1 MSAPDPSR
9 PGARIP
15 VLLMEDH
22 CDAYPLWKEH
32 GLTGMTC
39 VHVDAH
45 LDVSA
50 DGFTAEGLACIAACR
65 TARELEDFRGS
76 EYLPWGGF
84 HCGNY
89 LYPALLEG
97 VVEHLVWVV
106 PPHLPGPD
114 PLRWVRE
121 ELQNWVDLTVDEYR
135 ALHLHQGR
143 VEGRLAGRR
152 LTVCTPDRLPHF
164 DHPVL
169 LDVDIDYLLDADD
182 AIWQTPAGLAADLA
196 DLDVAALTVAY
207 SVNGGYLPLE
217 HRYLGDVVFARLAH
231 GETRWEPLVADLL
244 EGRSEER
251 PQAPPWYQAAVAVKR
266 GLAEG
271 QAPGGPA
278 WLEAERHA
286 PDWRFQPINQ
296 GAMHFRRREYA
307 VALQWLERAAEAAP
321 DEAPL
326 CRYMQGLAEAKA
338 GQLQEAAD
346 RWARL
351 LEEGALKPL
360 EASYVRYMSGKLL
373 AALGRPQD
381 AAEAFRRALETEPD
395 HPLYL
400 HHHGLALKEAGRMD
414 EAARELRR
422 SVRLAPDRL
431 GAVDARLALATLYE
445 RQGKHALA
453 QAEHRKVQEL
463 DATGVYALRSL
474 LRS

>member
-1 MSAPDPSR
+1 
-9 PGARIP
+9 
-15 VLLMEDH
+15 MEDH

-32 GLTGMTC
+32 GLRGMTC

-50 DGFTAEGLACIAACR
+50 DGFTPEGLTRIAACR
-65 TARELEDFRGS
+65 TAEELECFRGS

-106 PPHLPGPD
+106 PPHLPGSD
-114 PLRWVRE
+114 LLRWVRE
-121 ELQNWVDLTVDEYR
+121 ELQNWVDLTLDEYR
-135 ALHLHQGR
+135 ALRLQGGR
-143 VEGRLAGRR
+143 VEGTLAGRR
-152 LTVCTPDRLPHF
+152 LTVCTPDRLPPC
-164 DHPVL
+164 DGSVL

-182 AIWQTPAGLAADLA
+182 GIWQTPAQLAADLEG
-196 DLDVAALTVAY
+196 LDVAALTVAY

-217 HRYLGDVVFARLAH
+217 HRYLGDVVFARLGH
-231 GETRWEPLVADLL
+231 GDTRWDPLVADLL
-244 EGRSEER
+244 EGRLADREG
-251 PQAPPWYQAAVAVKR
+251 APPWYRAAVAVKR

-278 WLEAERHA
+278 WLEAERNA
-286 PDWRFQPINQ
+286 SDWRFQPINQ

-307 VALQWLERAAEAAP
+307 AAVRWLEAAAQASP

-326 CRYMQGLAEAKA
+326 CRYMQGLAEAKD
-338 GQLQEAAD
+338 GRLPDAAN

-351 LEEGALKPL
+351 LEDEALKPL
-360 EASYVRYMSGKLL
+360 EASYVRYMRGKVL
-373 AALGRPQD
+373 AALGRPG
-381 AAEAFRRALETEPD
+381 EAVESFRRALEAEPD

-400 HHHGLALKEAGRMD
+400 HHLGLALKEAGRLD

-431 GAVDARLALATLYE
+431 GAVDARLALAAVYDQ
-445 RQGKHALA
+445 QGKRALA

>member
-1 MSAPDPSR
+1 MGVPS
-9 PGARIP
+9 
-15 VLLMEDH
+15 LLMEDH

-32 GLTGMTC
+32 GLRGMTC

-50 DGFTAEGLACIAACR
+50 DGFTPEGLARIAACR
-65 TARELEDFRGS
+65 TADELEAFRGS

-106 PPHLPGPD
+106 PPHLAGPD
-114 PLRWVRE
+114 PLRWARE
-121 ELQNWVDLTVDEYR
+121 ELQNWMDLTVDEYR
-135 ALHLHQGR
+135 SLRLEDGR
-143 VEGRLAGRR
+143 VEGTLAGRA
-152 LTVCTPDRLPHF
+152 LTVCTPDRLPRF
-164 DHPVL
+164 AEPVL

-182 AIWQTPAGLAADLA
+182 GIWQTPAALARDLEA
-196 DLDVAALTVAY
+196 LPVAALTVAY

-217 HRYLGDVVFARLAH
+217 HRYLGDATFALLAH
-231 GETRWEPLVADLL
+231 GDTRWQGLA
-244 EGRSEER
+244 EELIR
-251 PQAPPWYQAAVAVKR
+251 GGGSPREDAPPWYRAALAVKR
-266 GLAEG
+266 GLSEG

-278 WLEAERHA
+278 WIEAERHA
-286 PDWRFQPINQ
+286 PDWRFQAVNQ

-307 VALQWLERAAEAAP
+307 EAVRWLGRAAEESP
-321 DEAPL
+321 EEAPL
-326 CRYMQGLAEAKA
+326 CRYMQGLAEAKDERLGDA
-338 GQLQEAAD
+338 VDRWGALLDEAAL
-346 RWARL
+346 A
-351 LEEGALKPL
+351 PM
-360 EASYVRYMSGKLL
+360 EASYVRYMRGKVL
-373 AALGRPQD
+373 AALGRPQE
-381 AAEAFRRALETEPD
+381 AAESFRLALGAEPD
-395 HPLYL
+395 HPSYL
-400 HHHGLALKEAGRMD
+400 HQHGLALRDTGRLD

-431 GAVDARLALATLYE
+431 AAVDARLALAEIYE
-445 RQGKHALA
+445 RQGKRALA